1 MTFTFKT
8 EVMGVEM
15 EVEGSF
21 SDLEGADAFEI
32 LKLKHKGEELDWD
45 CLDDVVIER
54 ICEEAFR
61 QAGEE
66 AMKFE
71 GL

>member
-8 EVMGVEM
+8 KAMGVEM
-15 EVEGSF
+15 EVKGSF
-21 SDLEGADAFEI
+21 SDHEDASAFEI
-32 LKLKHKGEELDWD
+32 LDLRHKGESLDWD

-54 ICEEAFR
+54 ICEEAFK

-66 AMKFE
+66 AMRF
-71 GL
+71 